1 MDKKVTRNLKFA
13 VDRETHPILWE
24 WIDANPYYWQQY
36 ARQLLEREIQAGR
49 LPMQLDETVA
59 LAVRKQRRGKGR
71 AAKAALPAEPASE
84 RDLTRAANA
93 VLPADDAA
101 GREQT
106 RAALA
111 VLPADGV
118 AEPASSS
125 AAERLAPNA
134 KAAEPGEGDGAA
146 QSSARVPV
154 ADPIEAQSV
163 VGEAKPAVNG
173 DRAAKPLDE
182 AAVAPPVGEGGGTQS
197 STESAVDVGESD
209 AIAPPT
215 ESDRLRE
222 LARQALLRNE
232 F

>member
-1 MDKKVTRNLKFA
+1 MDTKASRRIKLS
-13 VDRETHPILWE
+13 VDRETNPLLWE
-24 WIDANPYYWQQY
+24 WIEGNPYYWQQY
-36 ARQLLEREIQAGR
+36 TRELLERELQAGR

-59 LAVRKQRRGKGR
+59 LSVRKQRRGKPV
-71 AAKAALPAEPASE
+71 ATNVALPADAAAK
-84 RDLTRAANA
+84 RDLTRAA
-93 VLPADDAA
+93 
-101 GREQT
+101 T
-106 RAALA
+106 A

-197 STESAVDVGESD
+197 STESAVDVGEPD